1 MKKLLVCLLVLSML
15 FSVTAFAA
23 VYPTRSI
30 ETQVGYAAGGA
41 SDIIARVVA
50 EYLTTELGQP
60 VVVQNYPGA
69 GGEIAYTGV
78 ATAKKDGYVLGYINA
93 PATMSIPLN
102 RKVNY
107 TMDDFAFIG
116 NVIYHENLIVVSPTG
131 PYKTIDDLFEA
142 ARKAPGTITLGN
154 SGAYADDHLASLKM
168 QHETGLKFND
178 TMFQGTAPSLVALMG
193 DHIDSVVANVADVV
207 QKSRDGQV
215 IVLATMG
222 AERNPLFP
230 DAPTLR
236 ELGYDVLM
244 GNYTTLAAP
253 AGTPDEVLTILREA
267 LKKVCNS
274 EEYIKKA
281 GEEAGLPIKYYDA
294 DEIAV
299 IYQESNESLK
309 ALWKDLDLPTG
320 N

>member
-1 MKKLLVCLLVLSML
+1 
-15 FSVTAFAA
+15 
-23 VYPTRSI
+23 
-30 ETQVGYAAGGA
+30 
-41 SDIIARVVA
+41 
-50 EYLTTELGQP
+50 
-60 VVVQNYPGA
+60 
-69 GGEIAYTGV
+69 
-78 ATAKKDGYVLGYINA
+78 
-93 PATMSIPLN
+93 
-102 RKVNY
+102 
-107 TMDDFAFIG
+107 
-116 NVIYHENLIVVSPTG
+116 
-131 PYKTIDDLFEA
+131 
-142 ARKAPGTITLGN
+142 
-154 SGAYADDHLASLKM
+154 
-168 QHETGLKFND
+168 
-178 TMFQGTAPSLVALMG
+178 MG

-267 LKKVCNS
+267 LMKVCNS
-274 EEYIKKA
+274 VEYIKKA